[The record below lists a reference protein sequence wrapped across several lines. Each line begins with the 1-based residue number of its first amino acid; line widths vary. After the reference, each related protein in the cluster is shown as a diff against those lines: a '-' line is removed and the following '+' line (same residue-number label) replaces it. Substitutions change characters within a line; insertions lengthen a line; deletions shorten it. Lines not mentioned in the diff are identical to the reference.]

1 MYDYLSAHYLLKIE
15 LVIYVFICTYCNF
28 NINFT
33 LLCAELLK
41 NIFLDVKNK
50 FEKAMGVLRREK
62 ITIDPEDQSAVAQY
76 ANVMK
81 TVREE

>member
-1 MYDYLSAHYLLKIE
+1 
-15 LVIYVFICTYCNF
+15 
-28 NINFT
+28 
-33 LLCAELLK
+33 
-41 NIFLDVKNK
+41 
-50 FEKAMGVLRREK
+50 MGVLRREK